1 MLIAKQVC
9 VHAKLEGLNSV
20 GCRLAGSV
28 SLFKKYLLAVL
39 RKKRVMLP

>member
-1 MLIAKQVC
+1 MAIAKEAC
-9 VHAKLEGLNSV
+9 VHAQLVGVDGV
-20 GCRLAGSV
+20 GCRLAGSI